1 MYQALY
7 RKYRPKTFDE
17 VAGQEVVV
25 KTLKNSVI
33 NNKINHAYLF
43 AGPRGCGKTTIAK
56 IFAKLVNCENSSNG
70 IPCNKCVCCTQSNEQ
85 NMDVIEMDAASN
97 NGVDEIRE
105 INNKVKLAP
114 TLGKYKIYIIDEVHM
129 LTIGAFNALLKT
141 LEEPPAHVIFILATT
156 DPHKVPITIL
166 SRCQR
171 FDLKKISDEQIYNRL
186 KYICDNE
193 NIKIEE
199 DAIFEIARLGDGS
212 LRDAISILDQVVAY
226 TNETITLNDIHE
238 VNGTISQE
246 NVFELINC
254 AVNNNLTGVINKIN
268 EYSNRGKSIVKITEE
283 IILFL
288 RNSILFKTTSD
299 FVEDKKNIYRE
310 ITKKVSTKKM
320 LEYISIMNE
329 SLLDMKKFSNPK
341 MILELAFIKL
351 LDEKEFNDKKNEGEE
366 KVIEKKESSI
376 KKDLDKNSKINVQNI
391 DEETLNQNDKT
402 VEKKISK
409 VEIDNKLNEEILQ
422 ELNDFVE
429 IRVNNT
435 LSKFSKKETLEFK
448 NTLKKIMDYVM
459 DEKYNIYATMILDGE
474 LKAVSDEY
482 AIFTYATSHLSN
494 LFNENIINIE
504 NLINEIFNKHYKV
517 VAVDLEKWN
526 IIKEDFNSKKRK
538 FEYKTEEI
546 SIEDIINK
554 LNKES
559 ADDIQS
565 RKLMKQYLKILNHLL
580 QLKQREIKK

>member
-25 KTLKNSVI
+25 KTLKNSVT

-376 KKDLDKNSKINVQNI
+376 KKDLDKNSKINDQNI
-391 DEETLNQNDKT
+391 DEETLNQNDKNL
-402 VEKKISK
+402 EKKISK
-409 VEIDNKLNEEILQ
+409 VEIDNKLNEQILQ

-559 ADDIQS
+559 TDDIQS
-565 RKLMKQYLKILNHLL
+565 LFG
-580 QLKQREIKK
+580 EIVEYN

>member
-25 KTLKNSVI
+25 KTLQNSVI

-56 IFAKLVNCENSSNG
+56 IFAKLVNCKNNSTG
-70 IPCNKCVCCTQSNEQ
+70 IPCGNCVCCTQTNEQ

-193 NIKIEE
+193 KIEIDE
-199 DAIFEIARLGDGS
+199 DAISEIARLGDGS

-226 TNETITLNDIHE
+226 TNEKITLDDIHE
-238 VNGTISQE
+238 VNGTISQK
-246 NVFELINC
+246 NVFELINY
-254 AVNNNLTGVINKIN
+254 AVDNNLNGVISKIN
-268 EYSNRGKSIVKITEE
+268 EYNNRGKSIVKITEE

-299 FVEDKKNIYRE
+299 FIEDKKNIYRE
-310 ITKKVSTKKM
+310 ITTKISTTKM

-329 SLLDMKKFSNPK
+329 ALLDMKKFSNPK
-341 MILELAFIKL
+341 MLLELLFIKL
-351 LDEKEFNDKKNEGEE
+351 LDEKEFKKKKNEIEE
-366 KVIEKKESSI
+366 
-376 KKDLDKNSKINVQNI
+376 
-391 DEETLNQNDKT
+391 KT
-402 VEKKISK
+402 VEKKEVSVKTNLDESSK
-409 VEIDNKLNEEILQ
+409 INYQNVKKENLIQADKTMEKKINKVDTENNLDEQILQ
-422 ELNDFVE
+422 ELNNFVT

-435 LSKFSKKETLEFK
+435 LSKFSKKDTLEFK

-459 DEKYNIYATMILDGE
+459 DEKYNVYATMILDGE

-482 AIFTYATSHLSN
+482 AIFAYATSHLSN

-504 NLINEIFNKHYKV
+504 NLISEIFNKHYKV

-526 IIKEDFNSKKRK
+526 IIKEDFNSKKKK

-546 SIEDIINK
+546 SIEDIISK
-554 LNKES
+554 LNKDNV
-559 ADDIQS
+559 DDMQS
-565 RKLMKQYLKILNHLL
+565 LFG
-580 QLKQREIKK
+580 EIVEYN